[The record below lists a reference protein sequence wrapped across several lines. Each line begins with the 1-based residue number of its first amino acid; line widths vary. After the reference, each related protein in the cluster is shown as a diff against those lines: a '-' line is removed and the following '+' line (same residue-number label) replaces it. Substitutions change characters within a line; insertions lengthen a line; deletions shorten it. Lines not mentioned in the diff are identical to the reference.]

1 MCGALIF
8 GLIFGALTLRA
19 MKRWAYYHHGG
30 GCGAGGPGF
39 HHGCGPHGGHRGRRF
54 MYYRWGGAGG
64 GWGAGP
70 WGGHPGHHDHPG
82 HRGYAGHGGYDAQ
95 DNPFGIR
102 GAARPASKPIAE
114 VLRSLEL
121 NERQQQEAT
130 PVLALAHEWL
140 GPSGPRIEAALLAV
154 AAERFEPVLVEGLL
168 GDAPEPVQREIV
180 EGLEHLHTIL
190 ITEQREQLRT
200 QLSRSSKAA
209 PNPPPASGTSTP

>member
-1 MCGALIF
+1 MIV

-30 GCGAGGPGF
+30 GCGAGGPGAY
-39 HHGCGPHGGHRGRRF
+39 HGCGSHGGHRGRRV

-64 GWGAGP
+64 GWGNGP
-70 WGGHPGHHDHPG
+70 WGGQP
-82 HRGYAGHGGYDAQ
+82 GHGGHGSHGGHGGHGSYEAQ

-102 GAARPASKPIAE
+102 GAAARPAGKPIAE

-154 AAERFEPVLVEGLL
+154 ASERFEPVLVEGLL
-168 GDAPEPVQREIV
+168 TDAPEPVQREIL

-190 ITEQREQLRT
+190 ISEQREQLRT
-200 QLSRSSKAA
+200 QLSRSNKAA
-209 PNPPPASGTSTP
+209 PSTPPPSGAGTP